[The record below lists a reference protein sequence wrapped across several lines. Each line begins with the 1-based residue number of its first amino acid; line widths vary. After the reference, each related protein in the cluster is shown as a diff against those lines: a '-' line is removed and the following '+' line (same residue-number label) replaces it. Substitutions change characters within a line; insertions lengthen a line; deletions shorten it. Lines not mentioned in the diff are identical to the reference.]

1 VKVKIDSQVEVKIG
15 DKTVK
20 AHASPTTDLRLD
32 IVRSLGGDTT
42 LPETLAKIV
51 LVDDMGT
58 ERDSANI
65 DPTKWSFTYDTL
77 EYIWHQAQQQ
87 VTVPITVSYN
97 LARIRLKGTTKLY
110 FEYTLSTPISVAPG
124 QGAVVAITIK
134 VTLSWTHSGSGEN
147 VNRTYFAE
155 TAGTIVKRFT
165 SGEEKGVKP
174 YYIWIYHPDGTPVR
188 IGTMTVTV
196 DETNLRVTGT
206 LTYTPSADEQ
216 INRYD
221 YDIETATFLVITMNT
236 ITLTGGLGHQWTLT
250 IQL

>member
-1 VKVKIDSQVEVKIG
+1 VKVKVDSQVEVKVG

-32 IVRSLGGDTT
+32 IVRSLGGDTA
-42 LPETLAKIV
+42 LPETLATIT
-51 LVDDMGT
+51 LVDDTGI
-58 ERDSANI
+58 ERDSASI
-65 DPTKWSFTYDTL
+65 DSTKWSFTYDTL
-77 EYIWHQAQQQ
+77 EYTWHQAQQR
-87 VTVPITVSYN
+87 VAVPITVSYN
-97 LARIRLKGTTKLY
+97 LARIRLKGATKLY

-124 QGAVVAITIK
+124 QGAVVTITIK
-134 VTLSWTHSGSGEN
+134 VTVSFAHSGSGTN
-147 VNRTYFAE
+147 VIGSYYPR

-165 SGEEKGVKP
+165 SGEEKGAKP
-174 YYIWIYHPDGTPVR
+174 YYIWIYHPDGSVVR
-188 IGTMTVTV
+188 AGTMTVSV

-221 YDIETATFLVITMNT
+221 YDIETGAYLYVFMDT